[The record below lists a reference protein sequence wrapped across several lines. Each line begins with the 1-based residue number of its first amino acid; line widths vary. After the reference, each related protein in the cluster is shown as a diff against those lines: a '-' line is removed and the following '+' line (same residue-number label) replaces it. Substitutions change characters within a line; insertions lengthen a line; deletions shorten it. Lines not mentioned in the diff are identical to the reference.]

1 MVRLPSDIS
10 LKDTISLLEA
20 FEKYRDP
27 VLWDDYQVSKKEYD
41 SAPRFEI
48 GVITHRKLLS
58 RLKRA
63 WSVLLDDFFGRF
75 GEDGD
80 LNVWGR
86 PDRVDASYV
95 SVPGDA
101 FKYVSRNWDDISKDK
116 LLAKRDMGLDA
127 QVFFSVRVM
136 ERSLIPQDQ
145 RQAES
150 KAIEWLRDEITQ
162 LMKKEKPINKTKNAF
177 RDEAMLE
184 FKSLSRRGF
193 DRVWARISIEFPEI
207 SRAGRKPKS

>member
-10 LKDTISLLEA
+10 LKDTMPLLEA
-20 FEKYRDP
+20 FEKHRDP
-27 VLWDDYQVSKKEYD
+27 ALWDSYQVSKKEYD
-41 SAPRFEI
+41 SAPKLQT

-58 RLKRA
+58 RLMRA

-80 LNVWGR
+80 LNAWGR

-101 FKYVSRNWDDISKDK
+101 FKYVSRNWNDLSKDK
-116 LLAKRDMGLDA
+116 LLAKRGTDLDA

-145 RQAES
+145 RQAETNES
-150 KAIEWLRDEITQ
+150 
-162 LMKKEKPINKTKNAF
+162 
-177 RDEAMLE
+177 
-184 FKSLSRRGF
+184 
-193 DRVWARISIEFPEI
+193 
-207 SRAGRKPKS
+207 